1 MKRTFC
7 MFKSVQSPYP
17 TLPYPTL
24 PFPTLPHPSLPHPT
38 LPLYVRLSVCLNHET
53 FQHRNWAMYNTFES
67 LLFLL
72 LFKKMFCY
80 LKADEVVNSLEGSL
94 YKLQSALAQ
103 VDRKDKPNNRLSQYI
118 ESAKDKQVKIRSSI
132 SGIIVISIV
141 FQKVAYVI
149 SYCLRDWCSI

>member
-1 MKRTFC
+1 
-7 MFKSVQSPYP
+7 
-17 TLPYPTL
+17 
-24 PFPTLPHPSLPHPT
+24 
-38 LPLYVRLSVCLNHET
+38 
-53 FQHRNWAMYNTFES
+53 MYNTFES
-67 LLFLL
+67 LLFVL
-72 LFKKMFCY
+72 LFKKMFCCY

-141 FQKVAYVI
+141 FQAYVI
-149 SYCLRDWCSI
+149 SYCLHDWCSI